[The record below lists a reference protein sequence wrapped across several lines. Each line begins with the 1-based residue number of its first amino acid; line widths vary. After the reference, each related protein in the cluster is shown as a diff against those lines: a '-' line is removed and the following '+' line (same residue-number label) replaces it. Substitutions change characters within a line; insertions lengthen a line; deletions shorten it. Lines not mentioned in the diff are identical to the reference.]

1 MRSAYLETLAL
12 AASLLALSASGA
24 LAQDREALRLG
35 MQLEPPMLDPTAGA
49 AAAIR
54 EVTYANIFEGLVQV
68 AGDGSVVPALAE
80 SWDVSEDGLV
90 YTFDLREGVAFHD
103 GTPFDCAIVQFSY
116 ERAVAPES
124 TNAQKGLFEPI
135 VSTECPDPYTAVV
148 TLSQPT
154 SRFLF
159 NMAWGDAVMVAPATA
174 ETNRTNPV
182 GTGPYRFSR
191 WVHGDRVEMTR
202 NADYW
207 GDAPAIERVTI
218 RFISD
223 PSAATAAL
231 LAGDLDAFPNFPAP
245 EALPQFEND
254 DRFTVSIGATEGEV
268 LLSLNN
274 ERAPLDDVRVRR
286 AIAHAIDKD
295 AMVDAVQNGL
305 GTPIGSFSTPA
316 SPGYVDLSDAY
327 PFDPDAA
334 RALLEEAGAAGATIT
349 IHLPPPAYAR
359 RGGEVAAAYLQQ
371 VGLKVELVPIE
382 WAQWLEQVFRGT
394 EFDATIVAHTE
405 PRDLDIFARDE
416 YYFNYDSETYK
427 ETYRRYL
434 AATDPD
440 EQAEIVGELQRI
452 LSEDQPAVF
461 LYVLPKIGVWRADL
475 EGLWT
480 NQPIPANDVT
490 EVRWT
495 P

>member
-1 MRSAYLETLAL
+1 MRSSRLNTLAL
-12 AASLLALSASGA
+12 AASLLALGA
-24 LAQDREALRLG
+24 GGAPAQDRDTLRLG

-54 EVTYANIFEGLVQV
+54 EVTYANIFEGLVRI

-80 SWDVSEDGLV
+80 SWDISEDGLV
-90 YTFDLREGVAFHD
+90 YTFDLREGVTFHD

-135 VSTECPDPYTAVV
+135 ASTECPDPNTAVV
-148 TLSQPT
+148 TLSQPS

-159 NMAWGDAVMVAPATA
+159 NMAWGDAVMVAPGTA
-174 ETNRTNPV
+174 ETNKTTPI
-182 GTGPYRFSR
+182 GTGPYRFAR
-191 WVHGDRVEMTR
+191 WVQGDRVEMTR
-202 NADYW
+202 YDGYW
-207 GDAPAIERVTI
+207 GDAPAIETLVV

-223 PSAATAAL
+223 PSAATAAM

-245 EALPQFEND
+245 EALAQFEND
-254 DRFTVSIGATEGEV
+254 DRFTVAIGATQGEV
-268 LLSLNN
+268 ILSLNN
-274 ERAPLDDVRVRR
+274 SRAPFDDVRVRR
-286 AIAHAIDKD
+286 ALAHAIDKN

-316 SPGYVDLSDAY
+316 SPGYVDLADAY
-327 PFDPDAA
+327 PFDPERA
-334 RALLEEAGAAGATIT
+334 RALLEEAGAAGASIT

-371 VGLKVELVPIE
+371 VGLNVDLVPIE
-382 WAQWLEQVFRGT
+382 WAQWLEQVFRGYD
-394 EFDATIVAHTE
+394 FDATIIAHTE
-405 PRDLDIFARDE
+405 PRDLDIFARDD
-416 YYFNYDSETYK
+416 YYFNYDSAEYK
-427 ETYRRYL
+427 ETYQRYL

-440 EQAEIVGELQRI
+440 EQAAIAGELQRI

-461 LYVLPKIGVWRADL
+461 LYVLPKIGVWRAGL

-490 EVRWT
+490 EARWT
-495 P
+495 Q